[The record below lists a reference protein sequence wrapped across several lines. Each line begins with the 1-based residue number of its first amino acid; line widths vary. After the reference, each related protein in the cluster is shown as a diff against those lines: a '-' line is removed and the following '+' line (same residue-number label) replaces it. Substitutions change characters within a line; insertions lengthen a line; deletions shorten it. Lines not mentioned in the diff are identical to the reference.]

1 MPRSQYGGRHEL
13 GQNFITHQP
22 TIKRIARL
30 VGATSGSILE
40 IGAGGGAITRAL
52 VPLQR
57 PITAL
62 ELDEHFVRKLKRT
75 LPTVRVVHGDVMR
88 SKITA
93 NVVVGNLPFHLT
105 TPIIRRLLQTQSWQ
119 HCILI
124 VQWEVA
130 RKRAGVGGATMLTA
144 QNAPWFEFGLEGRI
158 PARCFQPS
166 PTIDG
171 GLLTISRRTNPLVD
185 PRRRREYDEFVRR
198 VFTGR
203 GATMP
208 KILARVAHC
217 SIPQARHS
225 LNAVEVEVNALP
237 RDLTPNQW
245 AGLWQLLI
253 E

>member
-1 MPRSQYGGRHEL
+1 MPRSQHGGRHEL
-13 GQNFITHQP
+13 GQNFLTHQT
-22 TIKRIARL
+22 TIKKIAQL
-30 VGATSGSILE
+30 ASETSGSILE

-52 VPLQR
+52 VPLRR
-57 PITAL
+57 PITAI
-62 ELDEHFVRKLKRT
+62 EIDEHYVQKLKRT

-105 TPIIRRLLQTQSWQ
+105 TPIIRRLLQANSWQ

-130 RKRAGVGGATMLTA
+130 RKRAGVGGSTMLTA
-144 QNAPWFEFGLEGRI
+144 QNAPWFEFVLEGRI
-158 PARCFQPS
+158 AARCFRPS
-166 PTIDG
+166 PSVDG
-171 GLLTISRRTNPLVD
+171 GILVISRRSRPLID
-185 PRRRREYDEFVRR
+185 LNRRREYEEFVRR

-203 GATMP
+203 GGTMP
-208 KILARVAHC
+208 KILARAAQC
-217 SIPQARHS
+217 SMSQARDA
-225 LNAVEVEVNALP
+225 LKDVQAVMNALP

-245 AGLWQLLI
+245 VELWQLLM